1 MLEKIGELGLIKRLA
16 KRLPL
21 DDDRVVAGIGD
32 DAAVIKAKGNKFSLF
47 TIDTLIENIHFTL
60 DTLSPYQIGWK
71 SLAANLSDIAA
82 MGGLPQYALVSLGL
96 KPGTSIKFVDSLYR
110 GLKTLAGK
118 YGVSIV
124 GGDTVQSPHQLTITI
139 ALSGEVERKH
149 LVLRSGARVGD
160 RILVTGDLGASAA
173 HRLQGRYL
181 PCQPRVEEA
190 ATIVKKFRP
199 TSMLDLSDGLAGDL
213 RRICEAGK
221 VGANI
226 RLDKIPISRR
236 THKIARELGQDP
248 LRLALEGGE
257 DYELLFTL
265 PGREVDKFISGM
277 KFPLS
282 LIGEIT
288 GKKGEIL
295 LVDEDGRSY
304 PLKAGGYEHFAATGP
319 VPRALDKSLPRL
331 KAKS

>member
-1 MLEKIGELGLIKRLA
+1 M
-16 KRLPL
+16 
-21 DDDRVVAGIGD
+21 
-32 DAAVIKAKGNKFSLF
+32 
-47 TIDTLIENIHFTL
+47 
-60 DTLSPYQIGWK
+60 
-71 SLAANLSDIAA
+71 
-82 MGGLPQYALVSLGL
+82 
-96 KPGTSIKFVDSLYR
+96 
-110 GLKTLAGK
+110 
-118 YGVSIV
+118 
-124 GGDTVQSPHQLTITI
+124 
-139 ALSGEVERKH
+139 ERKH
-149 LVLRSGARVGD
+149 LVLRSGARAGD

-173 HRLQGRYL
+173 HRLQGRHL
-181 PCQPRVEEA
+181 PPQPRVEEA

-221 VGANI
+221 VGAKI

-236 THKIARELGQDP
+236 THKIAQELGQDP

-265 PGREVDKFISGM
+265 PHLHPLPPGEEGRVRGSSQRTNLGM

-295 LVDEDGRSY
+295 LVDKDGRSY
-304 PLKAGGYEHFAATGP
+304 PLQARGYEHFAAGISALTGDRGRP
-319 VPRALDKSLPRL
+319 YEGKS
-331 KAKS
+331 